1 MPEKKYNFELFTDIS
16 NIAHDQ
22 WEIIETDS
30 LFSTKQFLH
39 FTAKNNPQII
49 HRWIIV
55 KENNTCI
62 AGLYFQLVYF
72 KGNQLKSYMPDSGKS
87 IINTAMQGMVD
98 CFLDKVHWKLAVLG
112 NIFVTGDNGQ
122 YWTKKIKTEER
133 WQILKKALKKLSDTE
148 NVDAIL
154 LTDIYNQDLKGSETL
169 EKKGYRMFALE
180 PDMILKISENWQTF
194 QDYLQSVSS
203 KYRVRAKKVLE
214 KSAGLT
220 ILNAEVEDLKK
231 HKERLYELYKN
242 VIDKADFKLAE
253 VLPDYL
259 HQCKAAFPGKF
270 YVKVYLKDNDPKGFI
285 SYFINYRSL
294 EAHIIG
300 IDYLCN
306 RDDCVYQRILY
317 DCIEEAIKHRKESVH
332 FGRTAGLIKS
342 AVGAKP
348 VPVYSFLKHK
358 NSLSNLAIKP
368 LTEYLKPEPFEAR
381 NPYKKD

>member
-1 MPEKKYNFELFTDIS
+1 MPEKEYSFKLFTDIS
-16 NIAHDQ
+16 DIAPGE
-22 WEIIETDS
+22 WKCIETDS
-30 LFSTKQFLH
+30 IFSTGQFQQ
-39 FTAKNNPQII
+39 FTASNNPQLN
-49 HRWIIV
+49 HRWLIV
-55 KENNTCI
+55 KENEKNV
-62 AGLYFQLVYF
+62 AGLYFQIVDF
-72 KGNQLKSYMPDSGKS
+72 RGEQLKSYMPESGKS
-87 IINTAMQGMVD
+87 IINNAMQSMVD

-122 YWTKKIKTEER
+122 YWTINIKTEER

-259 HQCKAAFPGKF
+259 HQCKVAFPDRF
-270 YVKVYLKDNDPKGFI
+270 FVKVYLKDNEPKGFI
-285 SYFINYRSL
+285 SYFLNHNSL
-294 EAHIIG
+294 EAHVIG

-306 RDDCVYQRILY
+306 KDDCVYQRILY
-317 DCIEEAIKHRKESVH
+317 DCIEEAIKHQKHSVH

-342 AVGAKP
+342 AVGARP

-358 NSLSNLAIKP
+358 SSLSNLAIKP